1 MRRWMMTAG
10 LVFAVCIGPGSRA
23 QDARPA
29 TVLEP
34 TVMTESFGGDSLGQ
48 WASYPPAQDV
58 GYEPSLTPTV
68 QFDAP
73 GGRALMRVVKPVV
86 PGPLSLGF
94 IKEVGLVMSQG
105 AELAFAYRLEPRALA
120 GAFEVA
126 RPLECGEQR
135 RRLDNGA
142 QRNRE
147 LIERLE
153 VLAERDR
160 LTGLPNMRAFEE
172 AVDRLFREQR
182 PFGLLL
188 GDMDG
193 LREANEELGHGGG
206 DVVLVRLAE
215 TLGKLLGP
223 EERLARVG
231 GDEFAILT
239 TTRSKD
245 MAADRANQ
253 LESFLA
259 DEGLRVTFGWA
270 AFPGEGT
277 NALGL
282 LRVADERLYARKLVR
297 GRRNGEPQAPKLGL
311 TA

>member
-1 MRRWMMTAG
+1 VHGVDTHMRLVLTVAFASFVAVYAALTFLEAPGLGIGHFFYIPIALIALVTGPKLGAAAGVTAAA
-10 LVFAVCIGPGSRA
+10 LYAL
-23 QDARPA
+23 A
-29 TVLEP
+29 TFVNPDL
-34 TVMTESFGGDSLGQ
+34 
-48 WASYPPAQDV
+48 
-58 GYEPSLTPTV
+58 PSLDVLTVSTPIRLFT
-68 QFDAP
+68 FATS
-73 GGRALMRVVKPVV
+73 GALI
-86 PGPLSLGF
+86 GW
-94 IKEVGLVMSQG
+94 
-105 AELAFAYRLEPRALA
+105 Y
-120 GAFEVA
+120 
-126 RPLECGEQR
+126 
-135 RRLDNGA
+135 A

-147 LIERLE
+147 LIKRLE
-153 VLAERDR
+153 VLAQRDR
-160 LTGLPNMRAFEE
+160 LTGLPNVRAFEE
-172 AVDRLFREQR
+172 AVDKLFKEER

-193 LREANEELGHGGG
+193 LREANEELGHGAG

-223 EERLARVG
+223 DERLARVG

-239 TTRSKD
+239 ATRSKD
-245 MAADRANQ
+245 AAADRANQ

-282 LRVADERLYARKLVR
+282 VRVADERLYARKLVR
-297 GRRNGEPQAPKLGL
+297 GRRNGEPQMLTLGL

>member
-1 MRRWMMTAG
+1 VHGVDTHMRLVLGFAFASFVAVYAA
-10 LVFAVCIGPGSRA
+10 LVFVESPGLGLGHFFYIPIALVALVTGPR
-23 QDARPA
+23 
-29 TVLEP
+29 
-34 TVMTESFGGDSLGQ
+34 LG
-48 WASYPPAQDV
+48 AIV
-58 GYEPSLTPTV
+58 G
-68 QFDAP
+68 
-73 GGRALMRVVKPVV
+73 
-86 PGPLSLGF
+86 
-94 IKEVGLVMSQG
+94 
-105 AELAFAYRLEPRALA
+105 A
-120 GAFEVA
+120 GAAALYGLAIVLNPALPSFDLITVST
-126 RPLECGEQR
+126 PI
-135 RRLDNGA
+135 RLLTFAASGALIGWYA

-153 VLAERDR
+153 VLAKRDR

-206 DVVLVRLAE
+206 DVILVRLAE

-245 MAADRANQ
+245 AAADRANQ

-282 LRVADERLYARKLVR
+282 VRVADERLYARKLVR
-297 GRRNGEPQAPKLGL
+297 GRRSGEPQQPKLGL

>member
-1 MRRWMMTAG
+1 VHGVDTHMRLVLGFAFASFVAVYAA
-10 LVFAVCIGPGSRA
+10 LVFVESPGLGLGHFFYIPVALVALVSG
-23 QDARPA
+23 AR
-29 TVLEP
+29 
-34 TVMTESFGGDSLGQ
+34 LG
-48 WASYPPAQDV
+48 
-58 GYEPSLTPTV
+58 
-68 QFDAP
+68 
-73 GGRALMRVVKPVV
+73 
-86 PGPLSLGF
+86 
-94 IKEVGLVMSQG
+94 
-105 AELAFAYRLEPRALA
+105 ALA
-120 GAFEVA
+120 GAAAAALYAMAIVLNPALPSFDVITIST
-126 RPLECGEQR
+126 PI
-135 RRLDNGA
+135 RLLTFAASGALIGWYA

-147 LIERLE
+147 LIARLE
-153 VLAERDR
+153 VLAQRDR

-172 AVDRLFREQR
+172 AVDKLFKEQR

-206 DVVLVRLAE
+206 DVILVRLAE

-239 TTRSKD
+239 MTRTKE
-245 MAADRANQ
+245 AAAERANQ
-253 LESFLA
+253 LEAFLA
-259 DEGLRVTFGWA
+259 DEGLRATFGWA

-282 LRVADERLYARKLVR
+282 VRVADERLYARKLVR
-297 GRRNGEPQAPKLGL
+297 GRRNGEPQLPKLGL

>member
-1 MRRWMMTAG
+1 MCVHGVDTHMRLVLTVAFASFVAVYGALTFLEAPGLGIGHFFYIPIALIALVTGPKLGAAAGVTAAA
-10 LVFAVCIGPGSRA
+10 LYAL
-23 QDARPA
+23 A
-29 TVLEP
+29 TFVNPDL
-34 TVMTESFGGDSLGQ
+34 
-48 WASYPPAQDV
+48 
-58 GYEPSLTPTV
+58 PSLDVLTVSTPIRLFT
-68 QFDAP
+68 FATS
-73 GGRALMRVVKPVV
+73 GALI
-86 PGPLSLGF
+86 GW
-94 IKEVGLVMSQG
+94 
-105 AELAFAYRLEPRALA
+105 Y
-120 GAFEVA
+120 
-126 RPLECGEQR
+126 
-135 RRLDNGA
+135 A

-147 LIERLE
+147 LIKRLE
-153 VLAERDR
+153 VLAQRDR
-160 LTGLPNMRAFEE
+160 LTGLPNVRAFEE
-172 AVDRLFREQR
+172 AVDKLFKEGR

-193 LREANEELGHGGG
+193 LREANEVLGHGGG

-239 TTRSKD
+239 TTRGKD
-245 MAADRANQ
+245 AAADRANQ
-253 LESFLA
+253 LESFLV

-282 LRVADERLYARKLVR
+282 VRVADERLYARKLVR
-297 GRRNGEPQAPKLGL
+297 GRRNGEPQMRTLGL

>member
-1 MRRWMMTAG
+1 VHGVDTHMRLVLGFAFASFVAVYAA
-10 LVFAVCIGPGSRA
+10 LVFVESPGLGLGHFFYIPIALVALVTGPRLGAV
-23 QDARPA
+23 
-29 TVLEP
+29 
-34 TVMTESFGGDSLGQ
+34 
-48 WASYPPAQDV
+48 
-58 GYEPSLTPTV
+58 
-68 QFDAP
+68 
-73 GGRALMRVVKPVV
+73 
-86 PGPLSLGF
+86 
-94 IKEVGLVMSQG
+94 
-105 AELAFAYRLEPRALA
+105 A
-120 GAFEVA
+120 GAGAAALYAVA
-126 RPLECGEQR
+126 IVLNPALPSFDVITVSTPI
-135 RRLDNGA
+135 RLFTFAASGALIGWYA

-153 VLAERDR
+153 VLAQRDR
-160 LTGLPNMRAFEE
+160 LTGLPNVRSFEE
-172 AVDRLFREQR
+172 AVDKLFREQR

-206 DVVLVRLAE
+206 DVILVRLAE

-245 MAADRANQ
+245 AAADRANQ
-253 LESFLA
+253 MESFLA

-282 LRVADERLYARKLVR
+282 VRVADERLYARKLVR
-297 GRRNGEPQAPKLGL
+297 GRRSGEPQQPKLGL

>member
-1 MRRWMMTAG
+1 MHGVDTHMRLVLGFAFASFVAVYAA
-10 LVFAVCIGPGSRA
+10 LVFVESPGLGLGHFFYIPIALVALVTGPR
-23 QDARPA
+23 
-29 TVLEP
+29 
-34 TVMTESFGGDSLGQ
+34 LG
-48 WASYPPAQDV
+48 AIA
-58 GYEPSLTPTV
+58 G
-68 QFDAP
+68 A
-73 GGRALMRVVKPVV
+73 GAAAL
-86 PGPLSLGF
+86 
-94 IKEVGLVMSQG
+94 
-105 AELAFAYRLEPRALA
+105 YALA
-120 GAFEVA
+120 IVLNPALPSFDVITVSTPIRLLTFAASGA
-126 RPLECGEQR
+126 LIGWY
-135 RRLDNGA
+135 A

-147 LIERLE
+147 LIGRLE

-172 AVDRLFREQR
+172 AVDRLFREQQ

-206 DVVLVRLAE
+206 DVILVRLAE

-245 MAADRANQ
+245 AAADRANQ
-253 LESFLA
+253 LESFLV

-282 LRVADERLYARKLVR
+282 VRVADERLYARKLVR
-297 GRRNGEPQAPKLGL
+297 GRRSGEPQQPKLGL

>member
-1 MRRWMMTAG
+1 VHGVDTHMRLVLTVAFASFVAVYAALAFLEAPGLGLGHFFYIPIALIALVTGPKLGAAAGATAAA
-10 LVFAVCIGPGSRA
+10 LYAL
-23 QDARPA
+23 A
-29 TVLEP
+29 TFVNPEL
-34 TVMTESFGGDSLGQ
+34 
-48 WASYPPAQDV
+48 
-58 GYEPSLTPTV
+58 PSLDVLTVSTPIRLFT
-68 QFDAP
+68 FATS
-73 GGRALMRVVKPVV
+73 GALI
-86 PGPLSLGF
+86 GW
-94 IKEVGLVMSQG
+94 
-105 AELAFAYRLEPRALA
+105 Y
-120 GAFEVA
+120 
-126 RPLECGEQR
+126 
-135 RRLDNGA
+135 A

-147 LIERLE
+147 LIMRLE
-153 VLAERDR
+153 VLAQRDR
-160 LTGLPNMRAFEE
+160 LTGLPNVRAFEE
-172 AVDRLFREQR
+172 AVDKLFKEER

-245 MAADRANQ
+245 AAADRANQ

-282 LRVADERLYARKLVR
+282 VRVADERLYARKLVR
-297 GRRNGEPQAPKLGL
+297 GRRNGEPQMPTLGL

>member
-1 MRRWMMTAG
+1 MRLVLGFAFASFVAVYAA
-10 LVFAVCIGPGSRA
+10 LVFVESPGLGLGHFFYIPIALVALVTGPR
-23 QDARPA
+23 
-29 TVLEP
+29 
-34 TVMTESFGGDSLGQ
+34 LG
-48 WASYPPAQDV
+48 AIA
-58 GYEPSLTPTV
+58 G
-68 QFDAP
+68 A
-73 GGRALMRVVKPVV
+73 GAAAL
-86 PGPLSLGF
+86 
-94 IKEVGLVMSQG
+94 
-105 AELAFAYRLEPRALA
+105 YALA
-120 GAFEVA
+120 IVLNPALPSFDVITVSTPIRLLTFAASGA
-126 RPLECGEQR
+126 LIGWY
-135 RRLDNGA
+135 A

-206 DVVLVRLAE
+206 DVILVRLAE

-245 MAADRANQ
+245 AAADRANQ
-253 LESFLA
+253 LESFLV

-282 LRVADERLYARKLVR
+282 VRVADERLYARKLVR
-297 GRRNGEPQAPKLGL
+297 GRRSGEPQQPKLGL

>member
-1 MRRWMMTAG
+1 VRVDTHMRLVLGFAFASFVAVYAA
-10 LVFAVCIGPGSRA
+10 LVFVESPGLGLGHFFYIPIALVALVTGPR
-23 QDARPA
+23 
-29 TVLEP
+29 
-34 TVMTESFGGDSLGQ
+34 LG
-48 WASYPPAQDV
+48 AIA
-58 GYEPSLTPTV
+58 G
-68 QFDAP
+68 A
-73 GGRALMRVVKPVV
+73 GAAAL
-86 PGPLSLGF
+86 
-94 IKEVGLVMSQG
+94 
-105 AELAFAYRLEPRALA
+105 YALA
-120 GAFEVA
+120 IMLNPALPSFDVITVSTPIRLLTFAASGA
-126 RPLECGEQR
+126 LIGWY
-135 RRLDNGA
+135 A

-206 DVVLVRLAE
+206 DVILVRLAE

-231 GDEFAILT
+231 GDEFTILT

-245 MAADRANQ
+245 AAADRANQ

-259 DEGLRVTFGWA
+259 NEGLRVTFGWA

-282 LRVADERLYARKLVR
+282 VRVADERLYARKLLR
-297 GRRNGEPQAPKLGL
+297 GRRSGEPQQPKLGL

>member
-1 MRRWMMTAG
+1 VHGVDTHMRLVLTVAFASFVAVYAALTFFEAPGLGIGHFFYIPIALIALVTGPRLGAAAGVTAAALYALAT
-10 LVFAVCIGPGSRA
+10 LVNP
-23 QDARPA
+23 D
-29 TVLEP
+29 L
-34 TVMTESFGGDSLGQ
+34 
-48 WASYPPAQDV
+48 
-58 GYEPSLTPTV
+58 PSLDVLTVSTPIRLIT
-68 QFDAP
+68 FATS
-73 GGRALMRVVKPVV
+73 GALI
-86 PGPLSLGF
+86 GW
-94 IKEVGLVMSQG
+94 
-105 AELAFAYRLEPRALA
+105 Y
-120 GAFEVA
+120 
-126 RPLECGEQR
+126 
-135 RRLDNGA
+135 A

-147 LIERLE
+147 LIKRLE
-153 VLAERDR
+153 VLAQRDR
-160 LTGLPNMRAFEE
+160 LTGLPNVRAFEE
-172 AVDRLFREQR
+172 AVDKLFKEER

-193 LREANEELGHGGG
+193 LREANEELGHGAG

-239 TTRSKD
+239 TSRSKEA
-245 MAADRANQ
+245 AADRANQ

-282 LRVADERLYARKLVR
+282 VRVADERLYARKLVR
-297 GRRNGEPQAPKLGL
+297 GRRNGEPQLPTLGL

>member
-1 MRRWMMTAG
+1 VHGVDTHMRLVLAVAFAGFVAVYGALTFFEAPGLGIGHFFYIPIALIALVSGPRLGAAAGVTAAA
-10 LVFAVCIGPGSRA
+10 LYAL
-23 QDARPA
+23 A
-29 TVLEP
+29 TFLNP
-34 TVMTESFGGDSLGQ
+34 DL
-48 WASYPPAQDV
+48 
-58 GYEPSLTPTV
+58 PSLDVLTVSTPIRLFT
-68 QFDAP
+68 FATS
-73 GGRALMRVVKPVV
+73 GALI
-86 PGPLSLGF
+86 GW
-94 IKEVGLVMSQG
+94 
-105 AELAFAYRLEPRALA
+105 Y
-120 GAFEVA
+120 
-126 RPLECGEQR
+126 
-135 RRLDNGA
+135 A

-147 LIERLE
+147 LIKRLE
-153 VLAERDR
+153 VLAQRDR
-160 LTGLPNMRAFEE
+160 LTGLPNVRAFEE
-172 AVDRLFREQR
+172 AVDKLFKEER

-193 LREANEELGHGGG
+193 LREANEELGHGAG

-245 MAADRANQ
+245 AAADRANQ

-282 LRVADERLYARKLVR
+282 VRVADERLYARKLVR
-297 GRRNGEPQAPKLGL
+297 GRRNGEPQLPTLGL

>member
-1 MRRWMMTAG
+1 MHGVDTHMR
-10 LVFAVCIGPGSRA
+10 LV
-23 QDARPA
+23 
-29 TVLEP
+29 
-34 TVMTESFGGDSLGQ
+34 LG
-48 WASYPPAQDV
+48 
-58 GYEPSLTPTV
+58 
-68 QFDAP
+68 
-73 GGRALMRVVKPVV
+73 
-86 PGPLSLGF
+86 
-94 IKEVGLVMSQG
+94 
-105 AELAFAYRLEPRALA
+105 LAFASFVAVFGALA
-120 GAFEVA
+120 FFEQPGLGLGHFFYIPIALIALASGPRLGTAAGVAGAALYAFATLVNPA
-126 RPLECGEQR
+126 LPSFDVLTVSTPI
-135 RRLDNGA
+135 RLFTFATSGALIGWYA

-147 LIERLE
+147 LIARLE
-153 VLAERDR
+153 VLAKRDR
-160 LTGLPNMRAFEE
+160 LTGLPNVRAFEE
-172 AVDRLFREQR
+172 AVDKLFKEQR

-239 TTRSKD
+239 MTRTKD
-245 MAADRANQ
+245 AAADRANQ

-270 AFPGEGT
+270 AFPGEGK

-282 LRVADERLYARKLVR
+282 VRVADERLYARKLVR
-297 GRRNGEPQAPKLGL
+297 GRRNGEPQQATLGL

>member
-1 MRRWMMTAG
+1 VHGVDTHMRLVLTVAFASFVAVYAALTFFEAPGLGIGHFFYIPIALIALVTGPKLGAAAGVTAAA
-10 LVFAVCIGPGSRA
+10 LYAL
-23 QDARPA
+23 A
-29 TVLEP
+29 TFVNPDL
-34 TVMTESFGGDSLGQ
+34 
-48 WASYPPAQDV
+48 
-58 GYEPSLTPTV
+58 PSLDVLTVSTPIRLFT
-68 QFDAP
+68 FATS
-73 GGRALMRVVKPVV
+73 GALI
-86 PGPLSLGF
+86 GW
-94 IKEVGLVMSQG
+94 
-105 AELAFAYRLEPRALA
+105 Y
-120 GAFEVA
+120 
-126 RPLECGEQR
+126 
-135 RRLDNGA
+135 A

-147 LIERLE
+147 LIKRLE
-153 VLAERDR
+153 VLAQRDR
-160 LTGLPNMRAFEE
+160 LTGLPNVRAFEE
-172 AVDRLFREQR
+172 AVDKLFKEER

-193 LREANEELGHGGG
+193 LREANEELGHGAG

-245 MAADRANQ
+245 AAADRANQ

-282 LRVADERLYARKLVR
+282 VRVADERLYARKLVR
-297 GRRNGEPQAPKLGL
+297 GRRNGEPQQPTLGL

>member
-1 MRRWMMTAG
+1 VHGVDTHMRLVLGFAFASFVAVYAS
-10 LVFAVCIGPGSRA
+10 LVFVESPGLGLGHFFYIPIALVALVTGPR
-23 QDARPA
+23 
-29 TVLEP
+29 
-34 TVMTESFGGDSLGQ
+34 LG
-48 WASYPPAQDV
+48 AIA
-58 GYEPSLTPTV
+58 G
-68 QFDAP
+68 A
-73 GGRALMRVVKPVV
+73 GAAAL
-86 PGPLSLGF
+86 
-94 IKEVGLVMSQG
+94 
-105 AELAFAYRLEPRALA
+105 YALA
-120 GAFEVA
+120 IVLNPALPSFDVITVSTPIRLFTFAASGA
-126 RPLECGEQR
+126 LIGWY
-135 RRLDNGA
+135 A

-153 VLAERDR
+153 VLAKRDR

-206 DVVLVRLAE
+206 DVILVRLAE

-245 MAADRANQ
+245 AAADRANQ
-253 LESFLA
+253 LESFLV

-282 LRVADERLYARKLVR
+282 VRVADERLYARKLVR
-297 GRRNGEPQAPKLGL
+297 GRRSGEPQQPKLGL

>member
-1 MRRWMMTAG
+1 VHGVDTHMRLVLGFAFASFVAVYAALAFFEAPGLGLGHFFYIPIALIALVTGPKLGAAAG
-10 LVFAVCIGPGSRA
+10 ATGAALYAL
-23 QDARPA
+23 A
-29 TVLEP
+29 TVLNPE
-34 TVMTESFGGDSLGQ
+34 L
-48 WASYPPAQDV
+48 
-58 GYEPSLTPTV
+58 PSLDVLTVSTPIRLFT
-68 QFDAP
+68 FAAS
-73 GGRALMRVVKPVV
+73 GALI
-86 PGPLSLGF
+86 GW
-94 IKEVGLVMSQG
+94 
-105 AELAFAYRLEPRALA
+105 Y
-120 GAFEVA
+120 
-126 RPLECGEQR
+126 
-135 RRLDNGA
+135 A
-142 QRNRE
+142 QSNRE

-160 LTGLPNMRAFEE
+160 LTGLPNMRVFEE
-172 AVDRLFREQR
+172 AVDKLFKEQR

-206 DVVLVRLAE
+206 DVILVRLAE
-215 TLGKLLGP
+215 TLGKLLRP

-239 TTRSKD
+239 TTRTKD
-245 MAADRANQ
+245 AAADRANQ

-282 LRVADERLYARKLVR
+282 VRVADERLYARKLVR
-297 GRRNGEPQAPKLGL
+297 GRRNGEPQQPKLGL

>member
-1 MRRWMMTAG
+1 VHGVDTHMRLVLGFAVASFVAVYAA
-10 LVFAVCIGPGSRA
+10 LVFVETPGLGLGHFFYIPIALVALITGPKVGAVAGAAGAALYVLAIVLN
-23 QDARPA
+23 PA
-29 TVLEP
+29 L
-34 TVMTESFGGDSLGQ
+34 
-48 WASYPPAQDV
+48 
-58 GYEPSLTPTV
+58 PS
-68 QFDAP
+68 FDALTISTP
-73 GGRALMRVVKPVV
+73 IRLLTFGASGALI
-86 PGPLSLGF
+86 GW
-94 IKEVGLVMSQG
+94 
-105 AELAFAYRLEPRALA
+105 Y
-120 GAFEVA
+120 
-126 RPLECGEQR
+126 
-135 RRLDNGA
+135 A

-153 VLAERDR
+153 VLAQRDR

-172 AVDRLFREQR
+172 AVDRRFKDQQ

-215 TLGKLLGP
+215 SLGNLLRP

-239 TTRSKD
+239 TTRGKE
-245 MAADRANQ
+245 AAAERANQ
-253 LESFLA
+253 LESYLA
-259 DEGLRVTFGWA
+259 DEGLRVTFGWSA
-270 AFPGEGT
+270 YPEEGT

-282 LRVADERLYARKLVR
+282 VRVADERLYARKLIR
-297 GRRNGEPQAPKLGL
+297 GRRAGEPQRTKLGL

>member
-1 MRRWMMTAG
+1 MHGVDTHMRLVLTVAFASFVAVYAALTFFEAPGLGIGHFFYIPIALIALVTGPRLGAAAGVTAAA
-10 LVFAVCIGPGSRA
+10 LYAL
-23 QDARPA
+23 A
-29 TVLEP
+29 TVVNPDL
-34 TVMTESFGGDSLGQ
+34 
-48 WASYPPAQDV
+48 
-58 GYEPSLTPTV
+58 PSLDVLTVSTPIRLFT
-68 QFDAP
+68 FATS
-73 GGRALMRVVKPVV
+73 GALI
-86 PGPLSLGF
+86 GW
-94 IKEVGLVMSQG
+94 
-105 AELAFAYRLEPRALA
+105 Y
-120 GAFEVA
+120 
-126 RPLECGEQR
+126 
-135 RRLDNGA
+135 A

-147 LIERLE
+147 LIKRLE
-153 VLAERDR
+153 VLAQRDR
-160 LTGLPNMRAFEE
+160 LTGLPNVRAFEE
-172 AVDRLFREQR
+172 AVDRLFKEER

-239 TTRSKD
+239 TSRTKD
-245 MAADRANQ
+245 AAADRANQ

-282 LRVADERLYARKLVR
+282 VRVADERLYARKLVR
-297 GRRNGEPQAPKLGL
+297 GRRNGEPQLPTLGL

>member
-1 MRRWMMTAG
+1 MHGVDTHMRLVLGFAFASFVAVYAA
-10 LVFAVCIGPGSRA
+10 LVFVESPGLGLGHFFYIPIALVALVTGPRLGAIAGAVA
-23 QDARPA
+23 A
-29 TVLEP
+29 
-34 TVMTESFGGDSLGQ
+34 
-48 WASYPPAQDV
+48 
-58 GYEPSLTPTV
+58 
-68 QFDAP
+68 
-73 GGRALMRVVKPVV
+73 AL
-86 PGPLSLGF
+86 
-94 IKEVGLVMSQG
+94 
-105 AELAFAYRLEPRALA
+105 YALA
-120 GAFEVA
+120 IVLNPALPSFDVITVSTPIRLLTFAASGA
-126 RPLECGEQR
+126 LIGWY
-135 RRLDNGA
+135 A

-206 DVVLVRLAE
+206 DVILVRLAE

-245 MAADRANQ
+245 AAADRANQ
-253 LESFLA
+253 LESFLV

-282 LRVADERLYARKLVR
+282 VRVADERLYARKLVR
-297 GRRNGEPQAPKLGL
+297 GRRSGEPQQPKLGL

>member
-1 MRRWMMTAG
+1 VHGVDTHMRLVLGFAFASFVAVYAA
-10 LVFAVCIGPGSRA
+10 LVFLESPGLGLGHFFYIPIALVALVTGPR
-23 QDARPA
+23 
-29 TVLEP
+29 
-34 TVMTESFGGDSLGQ
+34 LG
-48 WASYPPAQDV
+48 AIA
-58 GYEPSLTPTV
+58 G
-68 QFDAP
+68 A
-73 GGRALMRVVKPVV
+73 GAAAL
-86 PGPLSLGF
+86 
-94 IKEVGLVMSQG
+94 
-105 AELAFAYRLEPRALA
+105 YALA
-120 GAFEVA
+120 IVLNPALPSFDVITVSTPIRLFTFAASGA
-126 RPLECGEQR
+126 LIGWY
-135 RRLDNGA
+135 A

-206 DVVLVRLAE
+206 DVILVRLAE

-245 MAADRANQ
+245 AAADRANQ
-253 LESFLA
+253 LESFLV

-282 LRVADERLYARKLVR
+282 VRVSDERLYARKLVR
-297 GRRNGEPQAPKLGL
+297 GRRSGEPQQPKLGL